1 MKLNIGVI
9 DRSIRIIVGIALLAW
24 AILGGPVWAWIG
36 LLPLLTG
43 AVRVCPAYSLLGI
56 STCRTKDHS

>member
-1 MKLNIGVI
+1 MKLNIGVV
-9 DRSIRIIVGIALLAW
+9 DRSIRIIAGIALLAW

-43 AVRVCPAYSLLGI
+43 VVRVCPAYALLGI
-56 STCRTKDHS
+56 NTCGTKDRG